1 MKTTRTV
8 EYGTYPPNL
17 PNSIMWHESED
28 YARKY
33 ARSVSHRLA
42 IRTKTIRPNLGN
54 TAEEITTIER
64 EDHTTTTTKGEVIY
78 AAMPPEPEPIT
89 PPEPAAEPPA
99 HQKPLDRIIVSYVD
113 GTDVYTG
120 HNLNATISPY
130 DETLEITENETRTLA
145 EYAPGTW
152 RRWRRT
158 EQEQDTNNG

>member
-1 MKTTRTV
+1 MKTTQIV
-8 EYGTYPPNL
+8 EYGTYHPNH
-17 PNSIMWHESED
+17 PDHITWHESE
-28 YARKY
+28 YAAREY

-42 IRTKTIRPNLGN
+42 IHIKTTRPNLGN
-54 TAEEITTIER
+54 TAEEIITLER
-64 EDHTTTTTKGEVIY
+64 EDHPTIKGQVIY
-78 AAMPPEPEPIT
+78 AAMPPEPEPTT
-89 PPEPAAEPPA
+89 PPEPAPEPPA
-99 HQKPLDRIIVSYVD
+99 HQKPLDRIIVSYMD

>member
-1 MKTTRTV
+1 MKTTQTV

-64 EDHTTTTTKGEVIY
+64 EDHTTTTKGQVIY
-78 AAMPPEPEPIT
+78 AAL

-99 HQKPLDRIIVSYVD
+99 HQKTLDRIIVSYMD
-113 GTDVYTG
+113 GTDIYTG
-120 HNLNATISPY
+120 HNLNATVSPLN
-130 DETLEITENETRTLA
+130 EMLEITENETRTLA